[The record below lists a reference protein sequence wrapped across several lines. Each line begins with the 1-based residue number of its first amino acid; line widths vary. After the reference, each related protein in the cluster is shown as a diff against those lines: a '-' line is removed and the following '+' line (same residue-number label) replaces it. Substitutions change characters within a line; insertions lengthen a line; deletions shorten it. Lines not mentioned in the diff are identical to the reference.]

1 MSALAFSIVARGHM
15 EQTWSRRCAE
25 KSNPQRTTCDGQHV
39 AQGCMGRQTDRP
51 TDLDAVGIRY
61 RLPWMATV
69 LYDRPAAQSA
79 HKQTVIDRLRKE
91 TLFGC
96 KQVGGL
102 IWDLGEMGYFKL
114 LVGAA
119 DKLHTIDQDVLTG
132 PSWPNTSSHLMPLTH
147 VRVCGR
153 KPEQGCLFQLQAD
166 EYEEHSLAAQN
177 TTLFAAMLARVDRLQ
192 EGVYSPKRGPKDK
205 AACTMAQTRYSGYW
219 GPWLRVSGSP

>member
-1 MSALAFSIVARGHM
+1 
-15 EQTWSRRCAE
+15 
-25 KSNPQRTTCDGQHV
+25 
-39 AQGCMGRQTDRP
+39 MGARP
-51 TDLDAVGIRY
+51 TDLNAVGIRY
-61 RLPWMATV
+61 RLPWQQ
-69 LYDRPAAQSA
+69 DRPLNRHTNKPLSIDCARKRFSA
-79 HKQTVIDRLRKE
+79 V
-91 TLFGC
+91 
-96 KQVGGL
+96 QVGGL
-102 IWDLGEMGYFKL
+102 IWDLGEMGYYKL

-153 KPEQGCLFQLQAD
+153 KPEQGCLFQLRAD
-166 EYEEHSLAAQN
+166 EYEEHSLAVQN
-177 TTLFAAMLARVDRLQ
+177 TTLFEAMLARVDRLQ

>member
-1 MSALAFSIVARGHM
+1 MHRNEQPAAYGMQRATCGPMAVWAAR
-15 EQTWSRRCAE
+15 S
-25 KSNPQRTTCDGQHV
+25 
-39 AQGCMGRQTDRP
+39 TDRP
-51 TDLDAVGIRY
+51 ECCWHSLSSA
-61 RLPWMATV
+61 MATV
-69 LYDRPAAQSA
+69 YDSPAAQSA
-79 HKQTVIDRLRKE
+79 HKQTVIDGLRKE

-153 KPEQGCLFQLQAD
+153 KPEQGCLFQLRAD
-166 EYEEHSLAAQN
+166 EYEEHSLAVQN
-177 TTLFAAMLARVDRLQ
+177 TTLFEAMLARVDRLQ

-219 GPWLRVSGSP
+219 GPWLRVSGSH